1 MIVLLNLLK
10 IYCMG
15 VDRRIWPQ
23 IRSWKT
29 TWEIW
34 LTTVSF
40 LIKLLSFLSGWSTE
54 SLRKWATLIQ
64 AIYVSD
70 ELALDIIIQNVLQ
83 TEKP

>member
-1 MIVLLNLLK
+1 M
-10 IYCMG
+10 
-15 VDRRIWPQ
+15 
-23 IRSWKT
+23 
-29 TWEIW
+29 
-34 LTTVSF
+34 TVSF
-40 LIKLLSFLSGWSTE
+40 RIKLLSFLSGWSTE